1 MERALKR
8 MRCEIVV
15 SRSERRARRDLAGK
29 VEVGLVSLQSL
40 GAEAA
45 TWYLLSQGVSLD
57 TILRVMTMPAKR
69 RR

>member
-1 MERALKR
+1 
-8 MRCEIVV
+8 MRCEIVIA
-15 SRSERRARRDLAGK
+15 RAERRSRRDLAGR
-29 VEVGLVSLQSL
+29 VEVELVSLHSM

-57 TILRVMTMPAKR
+57 TILRVMTLPKKR

>member
-1 MERALKR
+1 
-8 MRCEIVV
+8 MRCEIVI
-15 SRSERRARRDLAGK
+15 SRLERRSRRDLAGK
-29 VEVGLVSLQSL
+29 VEVGLMSLHAL

-45 TWYLLSQGVSLD
+45 TWYLLSHGVSLD